1 MVWITQIAI
10 SYVWQ
15 QFFLIFFFKGKIK
28 KIEFGNDNTHKLPT
42 GISACLSVT
51 LDLQYSACE
60 HWSHVKVHILSSM
73 LLVSTHSS
81 FDSYAILLI
90 ISLGVDYTS
99 Q

>member
-1 MVWITQIAI
+1 M
-10 SYVWQ
+10 
-15 QFFLIFFFKGKIK
+15 K
-28 KIEFGNDNTHKLPT
+28 KIQFSNDNTHKLPT
-42 GISACLSVT
+42 GISDCLSVT
-51 LDLQYSACE
+51 SDWQYSACE

-73 LLVSTHSS
+73 LLVSTYSS